1 MLPKQHRLHR
11 GEDFRR
17 VLSRGR
23 KHRSHLGLIAVLPND
38 VDAIRFGFIVSKATG
53 GAVTRNLIKRRLRAA
68 AAELIHDAPSVDVVV
83 RSAPGS
89 HQITLAQNVSAL
101 TDAVA
106 GGR

>member
-23 KHRSHLGLIAVLPND
+23 KHRGRFGLIAVLPND
-38 VDAIRFGFIVSKATG
+38 VDTVRFGFIVSKATG

-89 HQITLAQNVSAL
+89 HEITVAENVSAL
-101 TDAVA
+101 TDAMA
-106 GGR
+106 GVG